1 MRLDDMHWR
10 QERIV
15 SIIQTM
21 DRKISKKMD
30 VKKKKKSQKDQH
42 TEGYQMAAY
51 NYILASSP
59 TWSAAAFSFLF
70 YYNMDNTDQ
79 ESCTQYVG

>member
-30 VKKKKKSQKDQH
+30 VKKKKEKSKGPAYGGVSDGGVQLH
-42 TEGYQMAAY
+42 TSVLTNLIG
-51 NYILASSP
+51 SSIF
-59 TWSAAAFSFLF
+59 FSF